1 MSNVPFKS
9 APKYIARILIA
20 GLCLCACQTGMAE
33 QRLDLEGTA
42 IFGNKESPNILYVVP
57 WRKSDQIGPMPP
69 PGIGR
74 LDEILA
80 PLDREVFRRQVDWQR
95 TFDEKP

>member
-1 MSNVPFKS
+1 MNRQPFNQTRRPLS
-9 APKYIARILIA
+9 RALSFS
-20 GLCLCACQTGMAE
+20 LLLCACQAVVAE

-69 PGIGR
+69 PNIGR

-80 PLDREVFRRQVDWQR
+80 PLDREVLLRRVDLQQ
-95 TFDEKP
+95 TFGEKP